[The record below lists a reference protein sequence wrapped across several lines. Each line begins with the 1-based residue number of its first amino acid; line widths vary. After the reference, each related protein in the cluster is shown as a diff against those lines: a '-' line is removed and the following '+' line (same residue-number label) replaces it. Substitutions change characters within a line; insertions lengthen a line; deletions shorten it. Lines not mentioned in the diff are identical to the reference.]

1 MYLASSS
8 PAALRFFASIKDG
21 RGLKPSARDAG
32 IDKGIGYRWLRERYL
47 KSRRNGISASETI
60 AELGFTTSRLMGWEA
75 EVERPHERNHLRVDA
90 DQEVVFWAAIDRGQR
105 METAAIAAG
114 VARSTAYRW
123 TEKRFVELRQSG
135 MTVRRAAAQLHFTGS
150 RVETLEKRRLTAM
163 RKEATDSRAA
173 QKKAAMSSGHYA
185 DRVLDQMATDGQKT
199 LLLRTDRY
207 WQLMRDG
214 LSNADACRLLG
225 MHLRTGTR
233 LRQMTNFQIPSL
245 NPGPEP
251 TGRFLDARERLQIAD
266 LLRLNHSLRRIAL
279 QLGRQPSTISRELRR
294 HRTPGGHYLPETAN
308 HDARAQ
314 RARPKLRKLV
324 ENAPLRVLVQRK
336 LNRFWSPD
344 EICGWLKKE
353 YPDDSAMRICPET
366 IYRALLLRNGEG
378 LDKRF
383 ALKLRTGRRIRKT
396 RWQRRLGRGSRII
409 NMTMIDQRPA
419 EVETREQVGH
429 WEGDLIVGLGS
440 VSAMMTL
447 RERKTQYGIIVNLPK
462 DHTAASVNAAA
473 IAVFKKL
480 PPHLKRSLTW
490 DQGVEMSWHE
500 KLTQAS
506 GVPVYFAERS
516 SPWQRGA
523 NENFNGLA
531 HQYFPK
537 GTDLAVHSAQH
548 VAKVTRELNER
559 PRKTLSYDTPAARL
573 KTERDAPVG
582 AMN

>member
-1 MYLASSS
+1 MFLTSSS

-32 IDKGIGYRWLRERYL
+32 IDKEVGYRWLREKYL
-47 KSRRNGISASETI
+47 KSRRDGISASETI
-60 AELGFTTSRLMGWEA
+60 AKLGFTTSRLMGWEA

-123 TEKRFVELRQSG
+123 TEKRFVELRRSG
-135 MTVRRAAAQLHFTGS
+135 MTVRRCTILLQLTGPRVAALERRRLASVRKAAA
-150 RVETLEKRRLTAM
+150 A
-163 RKEATDSRAA
+163 ATAA
-173 QKKAAMSSGHYA
+173 QKEAVASSSRYA
-185 DRVLDQMATDGQKT
+185 DRVLHDVATEGQK
-199 LLLRTDRY
+199 LFRSRRAQY

-225 MHLRTGTR
+225 MHPHNGTSLRKAAK
-233 LRQMTNFQIPSL
+233 FQIPSL
-245 NPGPEP
+245 NPKPEP
-251 TGRFLDARERLQIAD
+251 SGRYLDARERLQIAD
-266 LLRLNHSLRRIAL
+266 LLRLKRSLRKIAVE
-279 QLGRQPSTISRELRR
+279 LGRHPSTISRELKR
-294 HRTPGGHYLPETAN
+294 HRRPSGDYLPATAH
-308 HDARAQ
+308 HDARQQ
-314 RARPKLRKLV
+314 RARPKTRKLV
-324 ENAPLRVLVQRK
+324 ANSPLRILVQRK

-344 EICGWLKKE
+344 EISGWLRKG
-353 YPDDSAMRICPET
+353 YPDDLSMRICPET
-366 IYRALLLRNGEG
+366 IYRALLLRDGEG
-378 LDKRF
+378 LHKRF

-419 EVETREQVGH
+419 EVENREQVGH

-447 RERKTQYGIIVNLPK
+447 RERKTQYGIIVNLPQ

-473 IAVFKKL
+473 IAVFKQF
-480 PPHLKRSLTW
+480 PPHLKRTLTW

-531 HQYFPK
+531 RQYFPK
-537 GTDLAVHSAQH
+537 GTDLAIHSAQH

-559 PRKTLSYDTPAARL
+559 PRKTLGYDTPAARL
-573 KTERDAPVG
+573 KAERNAPTTAVG
-582 AMN
+582 